1 MPLPAP
7 VQTRGRHTL
16 RRHSPGQLVDI
27 SLGGRAAEGDGLS
40 VPSGHSDKGDSS
52 DHAIR
57 AIAASTKGSPGRYG
71 RAGWALTPPGD
82 QGRLPGGGDL
92 QPGL

>member
-7 VQTRGRHTL
+7 VQTRGWHAL

-71 RAGWALTPPGD
+71 RAVALTPPGD